1 MPSRK
6 VKANNPEPC
15 RLPRP
20 HKLKR
25 IRKLSGLHSKHS
37 PSTPSHFSTP
47 HRLPANSL
55 PTCSGGPL
63 RHQAHSMVSLVR
75 NLNEHMGY
83 AQDTYLACL
92 RLLQQLK
99 FQTASM
105 ANPTPSPKLVA
116 AATVALTAKVHEYRT
131 PKFTDLMV
139 WGSQEF
145 SHLELTLQ
153 EGLLLQQIGYAVPA
167 VLECETM
174 KEMQRTIENL
184 ERSLS
189 APAFV
194 FQ

>member
-99 FQTASM
+99 FQTASS
-105 ANPTPSPKLVA
+105 ACLTASPRLVVA
-116 AATVALTAKVHEYRT
+116 AAVALTAKVHEFKT
-131 PKFTDLMV
+131 PRFDRLVKWGRSEFTF
-139 WGSQEF
+139 GQ
-145 SHLELTLQ
+145 LTLQ
-153 EGLLLQQIGYAVPA
+153 EA
-167 VLECETM
+167 
-174 KEMQRTIENL
+174 
-184 ERSLS
+184 
-189 APAFV
+189 
-194 FQ
+194 